1 MKPREIEYPPT
12 PGNRCYCC
20 VINND
25 GIFCTDTLSGRVV
38 RHYGGSELNQM
49 PLGSS
54 IRHCLKGDPD
64 QFDGQESVSNNHD
77 DGGKEDPEDPG
88 ELNLY
93 LKKSDRLKRYIKVNK
108 KYFALSPDSTTILK
122 PNEPNG
128 VASEIVV
135 FDLLSDQSLFP
146 WIESVRMI
154 SRISTENGNGVDI
167 ALTLAPNITD
177 LLTTNQVY
185 IQVKSDPSA
194 IPKFIKKYERKNHLK
209 EGVGRNHLLKHN
221 FILLNGGAGRVR
233 DIGVIAPFIA
243 QLHQLICLN
252 NSPEAGNQFLQLLG
266 DELQNMLRQPSIIEI
281 LERDYSCILD
291 LSHLHHA
298 VF

>member
-25 GIFCTDTLSGRVV
+25 GIFCTDTPNGRIA
-38 RHYGGSELNQM
+38 RHYGGSDLDQM
-49 PLGSS
+49 PLGAS
-54 IRHCLKGDPD
+54 IRHCLYGDPD
-64 QFDGQESVSNNHD
+64 QFDDQESVDKDHD
-77 DGGKEDPEDPG
+77 NGGKDNPG
-88 ELNLY
+88 ELNIY
-93 LKKSDRLKRYIKVNK
+93 LMKSEKLKRYIKVNRK
-108 KYFALSPDSTTILK
+108 HFTLSPDSVTILK

-135 FDLLSDQSLFP
+135 FDLLSDSSLFP
-146 WIESVRMI
+146 WILLVLMI
-154 SRISTENGNGVDI
+154 SRASTENSEGLDI
-167 ALTLAPNITD
+167 VIKID
-177 LLTTNQVY
+177 SEIEKLLTSEQIFV
-185 IQVKSDPSA
+185 QVKSDPGA
-194 IPKFIKKYERKNHLK
+194 IPKFIKKYERKNHLR
-209 EGVGRNHLLKHN
+209 EGEGRNHLLKHN

-252 NSPEAGNQFLQLLG
+252 NSPDAGNQFLQLLG
-266 DELQNMLRQPSIIEI
+266 DELRDMLRQPSIIEI

-298 VF
+298 AF